1 MENDLSKLFYD
12 ICPDHNTFILNWLY
26 VGEIRSVGFSLANT
40 SGIGYE
46 EFQDIKEVINEGYV
60 ESIRKITI
68 EVGDNILKEY
78 SEIEAYIAQSDEIDL
93 DL

>member
-1 MENDLSKLFYD
+1 MHHPECLNKLFLHID
-12 ICPDHNTFILNWLY
+12 GLIKSIY

-68 EVGDNILKEY
+68 EVGDNILTEY

>member
-1 MENDLSKLFYD
+1 MHHPECLNKLFLHID
-12 ICPDHNTFILNWLY
+12 GLIKSIY

-46 EFQDIKEVINEGYV
+46 EFQDIKEVINEDYV

>member
-1 MENDLSKLFYD
+1 MHHPECLNKLFLHID
-12 ICPDHNTFILNWLY
+12 GLIKSIY

-40 SGIGYE
+40 SDIGYE

-68 EVGDNILKEY
+68 EVGDNILTEY

>member
-1 MENDLSKLFYD
+1 MHHPECLNKLFLHID
-12 ICPDHNTFILNWLY
+12 GLIKSIY

>member
-1 MENDLSKLFYD
+1 MHHPACLNKLFLHID
-12 ICPDHNTFILNWLY
+12 GLIKSIY

-40 SGIGYE
+40 SDIGYE

-68 EVGDNILKEY
+68 EVGDNILTEY